1 MGNIC
6 GATCRVRLRYGVIRG
21 EPVNK
26 RTDQKG
32 EQWDVSIGSETEMK
46 SSNRQD
52 HKLVH
57 A

>member
-32 EQWDVSIGSETEMK
+32 EQRDVSIGSEAEMK